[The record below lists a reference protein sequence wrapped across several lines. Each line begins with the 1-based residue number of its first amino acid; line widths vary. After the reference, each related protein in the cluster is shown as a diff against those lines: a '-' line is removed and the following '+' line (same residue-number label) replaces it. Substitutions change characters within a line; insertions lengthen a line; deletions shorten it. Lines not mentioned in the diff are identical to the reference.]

1 MWEFSTEPEFEAQ
14 LAWAKTFME
23 EEVYALET
31 LEGVDDAAFQR
42 VLDPLRD
49 KVKEHNLWAAHLPPE
64 LGGLGYGAVELG
76 LLNEVIGRSAF
87 GPTVFGSQAPDAG
100 NAELIAAEGT
110 AEQKERWLEP
120 LLAGDLKSAFSMT
133 EPGTAGSDPT
143 LLQTRAVRDGD
154 GWVLNGRKWFT
165 SNGSVADFLVVMA
178 VTDPDARPH
187 QRASMFIVPTAAQGV
202 NILRDIPTMEDPTG
216 VQRRFRAGGYG
227 HAEIVYEDARV
238 PADALLGEVG
248 EGFLLA
254 QRRLGPGRIQH
265 CMRWLGQSQR
275 AFEMLCERAVSRV
288 SHGSPLSEKGVVQA
302 WVADSAAE
310 ILAARLMTLYAAW
323 RIDQEGARAA
333 RQEIAMIKYY
343 GASVMYNVIDRALQ
357 AHGALGFSTDLPLES
372 MYRNARAARIYDG
385 PDEVHRQSVA
395 RRILAG
401 YEPREVPTEDVPAR
415 REEASAR
422 FAGLLDLASGD
433 L

>member
-1 MWEFSTEPEFEAQ
+1 
-14 LAWAKTFME
+14 
-23 EEVYALET
+23 
-31 LEGVDDAAFQR
+31 
-42 VLDPLRD
+42 
-49 KVKEHNLWAAHLPPE
+49 
-64 LGGLGYGAVELG
+64 
-76 LLNEVIGRSAF
+76 
-87 GPTVFGSQAPDAG
+87 
-100 NAELIAAEGT
+100 
-110 AEQKERWLEP
+110 
-120 LLAGDLKSAFSMT
+120 T
-133 EPGTAGSDPT
+133 EPGTSGSDPT
-143 LLQTRAVRDGD
+143 LLETRAERDGD

-165 SNGSVADFLVVMA
+165 SNGSVADFLIVMA
-178 VTDPDARPH
+178 VTDPEARPH
-187 QRASMFIVPTAAQGV
+187 QRASMFLVPTDIPGV
-202 NILRDIPTMEDPTG
+202 DILRDVPTMEDPSG
-216 VQRRFRAGGYG
+216 IPGRFRAGGYG
-227 HAEIVYEDARV
+227 HAEIIYDNARI
-238 PADALLGEVG
+238 PGDALLGGVG

-288 SHGSPLSEKGVVQA
+288 SHGTTLAEKGVVQA

-310 ILAARLMTLYAAW
+310 ILAARLMTLYTAW
-323 RIDQEGARAA
+323 RIDQDGARAA

-401 YEPREVPTEDVPAR
+401 YEPHAVPSEDVPAR
-415 REEASAR
+415 REDAVSR
-422 FAGLLDLASGD
+422 FAGLLDNATGNL
-433 L
+433 